1 LGKYVADRDFI
12 EDEPSEK
19 RIREI
24 LVDYNNNIKQFECQ
38 NNRSAGRRA
47 RANLLELYHL
57 CRLRRKEILERN
69 KEISWHVHESW
80 NNLEQGE

>member
-1 LGKYVADRDFI
+1 MGKYVADRDFI

-24 LVDYNNNIKQFECQ
+24 LVDYNTNIKQFECQ

-47 RANLLELYHL
+47 RANLLEL
-57 CRLRRKEILERN
+57 
-69 KEISWHVHESW
+69 
-80 NNLEQGE
+80 